1 MFNRDYNIPE
11 FSRATSASAATAEA
25 SCLPSKCD
33 GVCGRIAMVAFIGGE
48 PIVIAESFAAFAE
61 FDWNAGR

>member
-1 MFNRDYNIPE
+1 MLAFEVR
-11 FSRATSASAATAEA
+11 
-25 SCLPSKCD
+25 D

-61 FDWNAGR
+61 SIGKQVGN